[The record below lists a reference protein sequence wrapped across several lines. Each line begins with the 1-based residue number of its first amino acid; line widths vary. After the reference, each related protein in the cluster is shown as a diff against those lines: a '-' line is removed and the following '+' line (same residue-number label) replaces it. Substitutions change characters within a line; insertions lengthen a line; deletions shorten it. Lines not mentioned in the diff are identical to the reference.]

1 VKPSLSTVRWGAP
14 TVNHGSVLD
23 GQGVARLPDTEE
35 YLDDEVAIELWHP
48 TLLIDEFD
56 SHSQEEAQVQLRQR
70 VEVAIDDFN
79 LMFGDMEMDEVREEA
94 LVNMLFN
101 LGRTKL
107 TKFRKMVGAVRKKDW
122 GNAAYEAFNS
132 LWFRQL
138 RKKGL
143 TSIER
148 SERIVWELL
157 TGEKG

>member
-1 VKPSLSTVRWGAP
+1 MNTLRIIEQLKVDEGFRAKPYWDNDQWTYGFGTKANSR
-14 TVNHGSVLD
+14 H
-23 GQGVARLPDTEE
+23 DT
-35 YLDDEVAIELWHP
+35 I
-48 TLLIDEFD
+48 TR
-56 SHSQEEAQVQLRQR
+56 EEAQVQLRQR